1 MPHFSHLKKEYAMQ
15 TTTTEIEIFDFEC
28 YPDVHSHLRQPET
41 TGRWGYVFPFWIEY
55 ANEKIPSAKSLPLS
69 ELEAHRARVDAIE
82 IHRIDCDFADVCQW
96 AYEKNLIEDYCI
108 ETKEG
113 QVTIP
118 GTSEVAWSHEKQDA
132 VETFSGRYLMN
143 FTDFLREFLTEK
155 DLAEFVKHQTG
166 KVKHT

>member
-1 MPHFSHLKKEYAMQ
+1 MTTA
-15 TTTTEIEIFDFEC
+15 TTTTEIEIFDYEC
-28 YPDVHSHLRQPET
+28 YPDIHSHQRYNEKSC
-41 TGRWGYVFPFWIEY
+41 RWFYVFPFWIEY
-55 ANEKIPSAKSLPLS
+55 GE
-69 ELEAHRARVDAIE
+69 DG
-82 IHRIDCDFADVCQW
+82 RIDCDFADVCQW

-113 QVTIP
+113 WVVIP
-118 GTSEVAWSHEKQDA
+118 GSSDVQWSVEKQDA

-155 DLAEFVKHQTG
+155 DLIEFVKHQTA